1 MYTKADIAEI
11 LVRRDNIS
19 YLDALDIIEECQDE
33 IAEAMAMGESYDYIE
48 DILAGDLG
56 LEMDYIW
63 AFL

>member
-11 LVRRDNIS
+11 LVHRDNITPEE
-19 YLDALDIIEECQDE
+19 ALDIVEACHDE
-33 IAEAMAMGESYDYIE
+33 VDEAMDRGAGFDEVE
-48 DILAGDLG
+48 EILEGDLG